1 MLQNSNGFNLM
12 IMLLNNLIKA
22 LINND
27 LEELIIKFLVNLHH
41 IKTQIEILNHFQ
53 KEHIY

>member
-1 MLQNSNGFNLM
+1 LLQNSNGFNLM